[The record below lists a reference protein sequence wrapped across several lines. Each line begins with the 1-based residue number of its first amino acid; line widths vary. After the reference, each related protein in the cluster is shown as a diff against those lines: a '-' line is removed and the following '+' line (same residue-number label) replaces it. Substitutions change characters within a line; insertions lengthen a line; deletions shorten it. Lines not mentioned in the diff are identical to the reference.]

1 MPARYDESEYV
12 FCDLQ
17 AIYRYIRADDEP
29 CARRFLEAAYDT
41 FEFLADNP
49 MIGRSVP
56 SLGMRGSVRGGF
68 KAFAVISSF
77 TALKETACRS
87 GAFCM
92 AHAICI
98 TTSGRP
104 RAISSPFTPFVSR
117 L

>member
-49 MIGRSVP
+49 MIGRSRPEFGQFVADSRLSQSSHLLPP
-56 SLGMRGSVRGGF
+56 SR
-68 KAFAVISSF
+68 
-77 TALKETACRS
+77 
-87 GAFCM
+87 
-92 AHAICI
+92 
-98 TTSGRP
+98 RP
-104 RAISSPFTPFVSR
+104 RADLARSAWLTRFASARPVSPAQFLHSLRRSYST